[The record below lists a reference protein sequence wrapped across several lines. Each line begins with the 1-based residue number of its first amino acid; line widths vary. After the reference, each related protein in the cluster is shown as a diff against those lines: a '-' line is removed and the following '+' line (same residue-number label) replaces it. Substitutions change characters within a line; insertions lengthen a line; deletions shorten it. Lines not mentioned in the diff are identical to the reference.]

1 MLGRTCDGTV
11 EKGCEAGIEL
21 IEGGE
26 NSKER

>member
-1 MLGRTCDGTV
+1 MLRRTCDGTV
-11 EKGCEAGIEL
+11 EKGYEVGIEL